1 MQVAGRAGRKKKRGK
16 VIIQT
21 FSPQHW
27 LLEMIKEGTYENFY
41 EKEIRER
48 HHFGYPPF
56 VRMIRVTLKHKEDDV
71 VEMVSIE
78 MSKVLRAVL
87 GEKLLG
93 PEKPYIPRINN
104 YYLRQLMIKMDKR
117 PESME
122 LKARLVEMMKQVLL
136 QPQFRQVRLALD
148 VDPI

>member
-1 MQVAGRAGRKKKRGK
+1 
-16 VIIQT
+16 
-21 FSPQHW
+21 
-27 LLEMIKEGTYENFY
+27 
-41 EKEIRER
+41 

-56 VRMIRVTLKHKEDDV
+56 VRMMRVTLKHKEDDV
-71 VEMVSIE
+71 VEQVSIE

-87 GEKLLG
+87 GDKLLG

-104 YYLRQLMIKMDKR
+104 YYLRQLLIKMDKR
-117 PESME
+117 PESLE
-122 LKARLVEMMKQVLL
+122 LKSRLVDMMKQVLL